1 MSQVQSGR
9 SWVEVDGPDESKDK
23 SERSNNVKVDGL
35 KLNGQTGPIWACF
48 QNDMFIPMYNLVEYW
63 R

>member
-23 SERSNNVKVDGL
+23 SERSNNVKVDGPKVL
-35 KLNGQTGPIWACF
+35 KLAGEIKSSF
-48 QNDMFIPMYNLVEYW
+48 
-63 R
+63 